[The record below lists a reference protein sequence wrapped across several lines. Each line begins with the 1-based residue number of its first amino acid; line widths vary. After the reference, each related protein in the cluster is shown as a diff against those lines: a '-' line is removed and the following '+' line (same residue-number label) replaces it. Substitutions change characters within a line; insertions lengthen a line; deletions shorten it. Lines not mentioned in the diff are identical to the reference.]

1 MKTMTD
7 SVTSDTRLRLMDEAS
22 SYRDQALSDPG
33 EKVISRWDC
42 DRGHRWDRT
51 LAVAQNVRCMNC
63 ATERRE
69 LETKRLRELAQ
80 VRGGALLSR
89 RFVDVAT
96 PLRWQC
102 AYGHVWDASA
112 DAASRRWCVDCARDV
127 FASYR

>member
-7 SVTSDTRLRLMDEAS
+7 SVICDTRLRLMDEAS
-22 SYRDQALSDPG
+22 SYRDQALNDSG
-33 EKVISRWDC
+33 EKVIARWDC
-42 DRGHRWDRT
+42 ERGHRWDKT

-63 ATERRE
+63 AIERRE
-69 LETKRLRELAQ
+69 LETRRLRELAL

-89 RFVDVAT
+89 RFTDATT

-112 DAASRRWCVDCARDV
+112 DVASRRWCVECARDV